1 MKLTVMQDV
10 AHLFVEQYEDLIED
24 YKKADVDLIRK
35 ASDGGA
41 EAIYAVIADLFGS
54 ALDKAFLGAAQSGM
68 DYIAYTDETWE
79 TMPIEQQMISAELQE
94 LHLESVKTIWDL
106 AQSKRSA
113 AAKEIAAT
121 YEEAKGHVRHLS
133 GDEQE

>member
-54 ALDKAFLGAAQSGM
+54 ALDKAFLGAAQSGL
-68 DYIAYTDETWE
+68 DYIAYMDETWE
-79 TMPIEQQMISAELQE
+79 TMPVEQQMISAELQE
-94 LHLESVKTIWDL
+94 LHLESVKTIRDL
-106 AQSKRSA
+106 AQNKKSG

-121 YEEAKGHVRHLS
+121 YDEAKGHVRHLS
-133 GDEQE
+133 EDEQE